1 MTDDNIFKLNKPEQE
16 DPLQEY
22 CAMGHKKCWLRR

>member
-16 DPLQEY
+16 DPLLATNRIVRFY
-22 CAMGHKKCWLRR
+22 SK